1 MINSEIQT
9 LINRL
14 GLLRWFRLDED
25 GERYAGAVI
34 TTHFTG
40 TTQIFSVPVSYSV
53 HMDAGDTLN
62 LVHYSSTGSTNIS
75 ANSSLFIKVTPF
87 SK

>member
-34 TTHFTG
+34 TTHFTALRR
-40 TTQIFSVPVSYSV
+40 FSPCLFRTPCTW
-53 HMDAGDTLN
+53 TLAIRSTWYITPR
-62 LVHYSSTGSTNIS
+62 LVLQTSQLTLLYSS
-75 ANSSLFIKVTPF
+75 K
-87 SK
+87 

>member
-14 GLLRWFRLDED
+14 GRLRWFRLDED

-40 TTQIFSVPVSYSV
+40 TTQIFSVPVSSSV
-53 HMDAGDTLN
+53 ELEAGATLN
-62 LVHYSSTGSTNIS
+62 PVHYSSTGSTNIS

>member
-1 MINSEIQT
+1 MINSKIQT

-14 GLLRWFRLDED
+14 GLLRWFRLEGD
-25 GERYAGAVI
+25 GERYAGAVT

-40 TTQIFSVPVSYSV
+40 TTQIFSVPVSFSV
-53 HMDAGDTLN
+53 KMDAGDTLN

-75 ANSSLFIKVTPF
+75 TNSSLFIKVTPF

>member
-14 GLLRWFRLDED
+14 GLLRWFRLDEK

-75 ANSSLFIKVTPF
+75 ANSSLFIKLTPF